1 MKVTV
6 KLSAIL
12 DALDMTLDEWSAYL
26 DKRTGKIH
34 ALPDDAFLHAEED
47 AEDDDEEDEEEEGE
61 EEIDEDDDGSW
72 SEYSDITKK
81 DLERS
86 RDILAHG
93 EQYIELPSKFDIH
106 EYRIMQRFSQE
117 HEDVAISNQ
126 LCQAI
131 SGRGAFRYFK
141 DTLRRLGIAD
151 DWYRYRNDAFK
162 RIAIEW
168 CEDNDIGYT
177 DD

>member
-1 MKVTV
+1 MKVAV

-34 ALPDDAFLHAEED
+34 VLPDDAFRHAEE
-47 AEDDDEEDEEEEGE
+47 EVDEL
-61 EEIDEDDDGSW
+61 DDGSW
-72 SEYSDITKK
+72 SEYSGMAEE
-81 DLERS
+81 DLKRS

-93 EQYIELPSKFDIH
+93 EQYIKLPNKFDIH
-106 EYRIMQRFSQE
+106 DYRIMQRFSQE

-141 DTLRRLGIAD
+141 DTLHRLGIAD
-151 DWYRYRNDAFK
+151 DWYRYRNEALK

-168 CEDNDIGYT
+168 CEDNGVGCT